1 VVVVVV
7 VVVVLVPVSVAGG
20 VAVVSVLVVVV
31 APVSVLVVVDVLVPV
46 SVVVE
51 PPHAVNDAT
60 RAKLAAARASVCNL
74 AVIELDILL
83 FTSFAEKRMTVF
95 VDPVSQSA
103 TIFTLTN

>member
-31 APVSVLVVVDVLVPV
+31 APVSVLVVVEVLV
-46 SVVVE
+46 SVVVL

-83 FTSFAEKRMTVF
+83 FTSFAEKRMTVL
-95 VDPVSQSA
+95 VDPVSQ
-103 TIFTLTN
+103 